1 MAVISAFKK
10 PNFHVITS
18 RWAVDKT
25 IIISIF
31 ELILLR
37 SIGNAKNV
45 KVFQRIF
52 HPAVDYVF

>member
-1 MAVISAFKK
+1 VIAAFKK
-10 PNFHVITS
+10 LDFYVITS
-18 RWAVDKT
+18 RWAVDKA

-37 SIGNAKNV
+37 SRGNAKNV

-52 HPAVDYVF
+52 HPAVDMYFDL